1 MLIWAGAGIA
11 VKEALVVFTPL
22 TLIVLRFSIAVL
34 LMLCIGLIF
43 RKNEV
48 LGLQRVEKK
57 DIPLFLLGGVL
68 QPFLYFIFET
78 YTYQSFDS
86 PTIAEAMLSTQP
98 IMAPI
103 MAWLLLREQVTRNN
117 ILGILISTA
126 GMLLLLLV
134 GSQDFALGNPWGIL
148 LAVIT
153 VSCSVGYGVILRK
166 IPEKYSSLSIVFY
179 VQLISLVLFYIL
191 WGGDILLN
199 SPQSSSILLNTPQS
213 SSILLN
219 TPQSSSILLNTT
231 QSSSILLNTPQSSSI
246 LLNTPQSSSILL
258 NTPQSSS
265 ILLNTPQ
272 SSSILLNTPQSSSIL
287 LPSILAVLYL
297 AVLASVTAF
306 ILFCFTVRYIGV
318 TRANIFNNVRPV
330 FTALIM
336 WIFFSEQLPVWK
348 WIGIII
354 IIIGLFISQKQ
365 RKT

>member
-148 LAVIT
+148 LAIIT

-199 SPQSSSILLNTPQS
+199 SPQSSSILLNSPQH
-213 SSILLN
+213 
-219 TPQSSSILLNTT
+219 
-231 QSSSILLNTPQSSSI
+231 
-246 LLNTPQSSSILL
+246 
-258 NTPQSSS
+258 
-265 ILLNTPQ
+265 
-272 SSSILLNTPQSSSIL
+272 SSILLNTPQSSSIL

-297 AVLASVTAF
+297 AILASVTAF